1 MMSTFTYDEKLA
13 LTEIRLIQLLP
24 GEWLEDLE
32 SRLYVANRDHEYQA
46 LSYTWGGS
54 KRSNQITVNGK
65 IHKITFN
72 LDRAL
77 RAVRKQTEPTT
88 FWVDSLCINQDDAA
102 EKGQQVGLM
111 RDIFGSATEVIAYV
125 GDGLDR
131 SRRDYSSRFEKLG
144 KNPRTIFSAMSEA
157 ESRRLLAA
165 GWNMETRTYG
175 NTLSTEHLKLW
186 DKWKDS
192 RPGSLTDHEE
202 IMCLYSLLVELSRS
216 PLDPMASA
224 AQSLGQTDVKPMLKE
239 AHLPLVSE
247 RMRHFATSDWWNR
260 MWIVQEACVARQL
273 TVVYGRASIPFI
285 CIGNATRTFLQSP
298 ATHYSDLTKGITFLS
313 GKADAISPAG
323 LGLGMV
329 GSMVD
334 FTTNN
339 SLLWLLRRFR
349 NRKSS
354 EPRDKIFALLQLA
367 EHMKKENLFQHDK
380 LWIGVDYEVDYEVD
394 VGELFSHAAYE
405 IIRDTGLLWMT
416 TQDLLAKSRKDIPS
430 WVPDWSSDYMV
441 PGFDDRRH
449 RLQEEASFK
458 FNASRARFRQTA
470 SNSQQVAT
478 KHLLPRK
485 HLDGLLSADVDR
497 RKPVHC
503 LPTMI
508 KYTSSP
514 PFQEE
519 RQRSALI
526 LKGVACG
533 GIDTSSQV
541 IRNDLSN
548 IGQAIVQIQA
558 IFRRQKSQHFYR
570 KPFLEIIADCLS
582 MSMWIPNEHQRHYV
596 GALKPASHC
605 QDLPGDFADTAARC
619 PEGCEVDAIS
629 SKGVPKIWFQ
639 ASTVLGDEQPWSN
652 DLDGGESHILVRLP
666 KDYDFQERSE
676 ANDLSWMEDTV
687 RTMAAGNRLFITDRG
702 QIGLGP
708 GSMCMGDEVCVLEG
722 GLMPYVLR
730 KHVGTICIESSR
742 VHQMESI
749 MGVHRFTMVGS
760 CYTAGIMNW
769 GDEAGGWG
777 DNPNDIEELDS
788 KLRRRLNA
796 PELAETAFLLV

>member
-1 MMSTFTYDEKLA
+1 MMSTFTCDEKLA

-24 GEWLEDLE
+24 GEWLDDLE
-32 SRLYVANRDHEYQA
+32 SRLYVADRDHEYQA
-46 LSYTWGGS
+46 LSYAWGGS

-77 RAVRKQTEPTT
+77 RAVRKQTEPAT

-131 SRRDYSSRFEKLG
+131 SRRDYSSRFEKIREEPPDHFQR
-144 KNPRTIFSAMSEA
+144 ND
-157 ESRRLLAA
+157 
-165 GWNMETRTYG
+165 
-175 NTLSTEHLKLW
+175 TEHLKLW

-202 IMCLYSLLVELSRS
+202 IIS
-216 PLDPMASA
+216 PLDRMASA
-224 AQSLGQTDVKPMLKE
+224 AQSLGQKDVKPMLKE

-298 ATHYSDLTKGITFLS
+298 ATHYSDLTKVITFLS

-354 EPRDKIFALLQLA
+354 EPRDKIIALLQLA
-367 EHMKKENLFQHDK
+367 EHMKKENLFQHNK
-380 LWIGVDYEVDYEVD
+380 L
-394 VGELFSHAAYE
+394 ELFSHAAYE

-449 RLQEEASFK
+449 
-458 FNASRARFRQTA
+458 
-470 SNSQQVAT
+470 
-478 KHLLPRK
+478 H
-485 HLDGLLSADVDR
+485 VDR

-508 KYTSSP
+508 RYTSGP

-533 GIDTSSQV
+533 VIDTVSQV

-548 IGQAIVQIQA
+548 I
-558 IFRRQKSQHFYR
+558 
-570 KPFLEIIADCLS
+570 
-582 MSMWIPNEHQRHYV
+582 
-596 GALKPASHC
+596 
-605 QDLPGDFADTAARC
+605 
-619 PEGCEVDAIS
+619 VDAIS

-639 ASTVLGDEQPWSN
+639 ASTALGDEQSWSN
-652 DLDGGESHILVRLP
+652 DLDGGESHILIRLL
-666 KDYDFQERSE
+666 KDYDLQERSE

-687 RTMAAGNRLFITDRG
+687 RTMAAGDRLFVTDRG

-708 GSMCMGDEVCVLEG
+708 GSMCMGDELCVLEG
-722 GLMPYVLR
+722 RLMPYVLR
-730 KHVGTICIESSR
+730 KHVGTICTESSR

-769 GDEAGGWG
+769 GDEARGWG